1 MILEIGI
8 FVFVSEKP
16 RKSLGQETTWWK
28 TLYLCLVSYRIACSP
43 LPSSNKQFLVEMKEF
58 FVSNFVY
65 FFLTCSFEVQENLRL
80 LYQTI
85 LRQMLGKHA
94 KKPYEKKVSHS
105 SSECTKIF
113 AKLLLH
119 SYMHVQY
126 VVSLLHE
133 ISFQSFLVSLQ
144 TVRSWCFQ
152 DNIKR
157 KTSWR
162 TFHFSK
168 RQSPFIRVYSS

>member
-1 MILEIGI
+1 MILEIEI

-16 RKSLGQETTWWK
+16 RNSLFEETVRCK
-28 TLYLCLVSYRIACSP
+28 TLYLCSVTCEIACSV
-43 LPSSNKQFLVEMKEF
+43 LPSSSNKLFHWNERV

-94 KKPYEKKVSHS
+94 KKTYVTQMRKSVIH
-105 SSECTKIF
+105 SSECTKIV

-119 SYMHVQY
+119 PYIYICMY
-126 VVSLLHE
+126 VVLLLHE
-133 ISFQSFLVSLQ
+133 ISFQSILASLE
-144 TVRSWCFQ
+144 TVLMMHSWQ
-152 DNIKR
+152 
-157 KTSWR
+157 
-162 TFHFSK
+162 
-168 RQSPFIRVYSS
+168 